1 MVSTAYV
8 FIVTL
13 AVGAVIFAF
22 GLWAAITSRN
32 ETPSTRDQA
41 KPSQR

>member
-32 ETPSTRDQA
+32 EEHSAPNQA

>member
-1 MVSTAYV
+1 MVSTTYV

-22 GLWAAITSRN
+22 GMWAAIKSQK
-32 ETPSTRDQA
+32 EPSTRDQA

>member
-8 FIVTL
+8 FIVTGVVGL
-13 AVGAVIFAF
+13 AIGAF